1 MRATIPRRRDR
12 IETANRR
19 ILEADCGALFRTCET
34 LKILITGGC
43 GFLGS
48 TLALYLR
55 EKGHNVVAMD
65 NLVRR
70 GSESNI
76 ERLQGHGVD
85 FVHGDVRCVE
95 DFAGLPPGIELI
107 CDASAQ
113 PSVVSGYAN
122 PMFDLTNNTLGVI
135 HVLEYAREHRCRLIF
150 CSTNRIYS
158 AHRINA
164 LPRRENATRLEWDC
178 VAWNHL
184 PVESRPAGF
193 DPEFGV
199 SEEFSLD
206 GASRSI
212 YGVSKLMA
220 DVVCQEYA
228 DAFDIP
234 VIVNR
239 LGVISGAGQFGKIDQ
254 GWVVWWAVA
263 CWFGL
268 PLKYIGWG
276 GKQVRDILFVDDV
289 CRLVDL
295 EIAQLGRLQSGVFNA
310 GGGAANSLSLLEAT
324 QFLEKR
330 LGRSMSICH
339 EEKPR
344 KADTVIYITD
354 NRKVERELGWKPKV
368 TLAQG
373 WESILAWIGENE
385 AQLAARY
392 RPAI

>member
-1 MRATIPRRRDR
+1 
-12 IETANRR
+12 
-19 ILEADCGALFRTCET
+19 

-48 TLALYLR
+48 QLALYLR
-55 EKGHNVVAMD
+55 ARGHDVLAMD

-76 ERLQGHGVD
+76 ERLQSHGIT

-95 DFAGLPPGIELI
+95 DFSGLPKDIDLI

-135 HVLEYAREHRCRLIF
+135 HVLEFARERNCPLIF

-158 AHRINA
+158 AFRINA
-164 LPRRENATRLEWDC
+164 LPRRETPTRLEWDC
-178 VAWNHL
+178 EAWRGI
-184 PVESRPAGF
+184 PMESRPSGF
-193 DPEFGV
+193 DPQHGV

-206 GASRSI
+206 GAGRSI

-289 CRLVDL
+289 CRLVDM
-295 EIAQLGRLQSGVFNA
+295 EINQIGNLRSGVFNA

-324 QFLEKR
+324 QFLENK
-330 LGRSMSICH
+330 LGRSMSIAH
-339 EEKPR
+339 EDNPR
-344 KADTVIYITD
+344 KADTVIYVTD
-354 NRKVERELGWKPKV
+354 NRKVERVLGWKPEV
-368 TLAQG
+368 SLAKG
-373 WESILAWIGENE
+373 WESILTWIADNE
-385 AQLAARY
+385 EILSRRY
-392 RPAI
+392 RPANLV

>member
-1 MRATIPRRRDR
+1 
-12 IETANRR
+12 
-19 ILEADCGALFRTCET
+19 
-34 LKILITGGC
+34 LKVLITGGC

-55 EKGHNVVAMD
+55 ERGHDVVAMD

-76 ERLQGHGVD
+76 APLQKHGVS

-95 DFAGLPPGIELI
+95 DFAGLPQGIELI

-113 PSVVSGYAN
+113 PSVVSGYTN
-122 PMFDLTNNTLGVI
+122 PKFDLTNNTLGVI
-135 HVLEYAREHRCRLIF
+135 NVLEFAREHRCPLIF

-158 AHRINA
+158 ADRINA
-164 LPRRENATRLEWDC
+164 LPRREGATRLEWDSS
-178 VAWNHL
+178 AWRSL
-184 PVESRPAGF
+184 PAENRPAGF
-193 DPEFGV
+193 DPEHGV

-206 GASRSI
+206 GAGRSI

-220 DVVCQEYA
+220 DVACQEYA

-239 LGVISGAGQFGKIDQ
+239 LGVITGAGQFGKIDQ
-254 GWVVWWAVA
+254 GWVVWWTVA
-263 CWFGL
+263 CWFDL

-276 GKQVRDILFVDDV
+276 GKQVRDILFIDDV
-289 CRLVDL
+289 CRLVEL
-295 EIAQLGRLQSGVFNA
+295 EIAQIGRLRSGVFNA

-324 QFLEKR
+324 RFLEKK
-330 LGRSMSICH
+330 LNRSMSITH
-339 EEKPR
+339 EEQPR

-354 NRKVERELGWKPKV
+354 NRKVERALGWQPKV
-368 TLAQG
+368 NLEEG
-373 WESILAWIGENE
+373 WNSILSWVRKNE
-385 AQLAARY
+385 AQLSLRY
-392 RPAI
+392 RSAGAG

>member
-1 MRATIPRRRDR
+1 M
-12 IETANRR
+12 
-19 ILEADCGALFRTCET
+19 
-34 LKILITGGC
+34 KVLITGGC

-55 EKGHNVVAMD
+55 ERGYGVVAMD

-76 ERLQGHGVD
+76 ERLQEHGIA

-113 PSVVSGYAN
+113 PSVVSGYTN
-122 PMFDLTNNTLGVI
+122 PMFDLTNNTLGVF
-135 HVLEYAREHRCRLIF
+135 HVLEFAREHHCPLIF

-158 AHRINA
+158 ADRINA
-164 LPRRENATRLEWDC
+164 LPRREGATRLEWDSA
-178 VAWNHL
+178 AWKNV
-184 PVESRPAGF
+184 PAESRPPGF
-193 DPEFGV
+193 DPEYGV

-206 GASRSI
+206 GAGRSI

-263 CWFGL
+263 GWFGL

-276 GKQVRDILFVDDV
+276 GKQVRDILFVEDV
-289 CRLVDL
+289 CRLVDM
-295 EIAQLGRLQSGVFNA
+295 EISKIASLRNGVFNA
-310 GGGAANSLSLLEAT
+310 GGGAANSFSLLEAT
-324 QFLEKR
+324 RFLEKK
-330 LGRSMSICH
+330 LGRSMSIAH
-339 EEKPR
+339 EENPR

-354 NRKVERELGWKPKV
+354 NRKVEHVLGWKPKV
-368 TLAQG
+368 SLAEG
-373 WESILAWIGENE
+373 MNSILAWIAENE
-385 AQLAARY
+385 AKLSSRY
-392 RPAI
+392 RPAG